1 MARININNKAYE
13 IPERLTIEQY
23 QATMAFDWEDVKYY
37 PMVVSQLTGAPI
49 AQLQAADEEALTLA
63 IALIVHQMNVRTK
76 CKLAN
81 LDDLTFGQFIDLDV
95 WIGLGVEK
103 HLEDMTTILAPK
115 AKWADEAMWAVEEFA
130 KYRMYIFRQYQALF
144 GLRDK
149 DLEEAKQK
157 IDEGQRPDPMQVA
170 RSWYKVI
177 VSLANRNIL
186 NIDEVTDQP
195 LKKALNFMALQ
206 KEEALEEQ
214 QKQLQQKRQYDLSR
228 ARR

>member
-1 MARININNKAYE
+1 MAQININNKAYK

-23 QATMAFDWEDVKYY
+23 QAAMAFDWEDPKYY

-49 AQLQAADEEALTLA
+49 AQLQAAGKEALTLA

-103 HLEDMTTILAPK
+103 HLGDMTTILAPK

-144 GLRDK
+144 GLRDR
-149 DLEEAKQK
+149 DLEEAKLK
-157 IDEGQRPDPMQVA
+157 LDDTRPDPMQVA
-170 RSWYKVI
+170 RGWYKVI
-177 VSLANRNIL
+177 VGLANRDIL
-186 NIDEVTDQP
+186 NMDAVTEQP